1 MPWPLAPEVTI
12 TGKWIDPGKHSLK
25 VGFPMLIKVG
35 GRRAVSLGKI
45 TDIKVKGDVVTLT
58 VKNG

>member
-12 TGKWIDPGKHSLK
+12 TGKIDLEKHSIK
-25 VGFPMLIKVG
+25 EGFPLLIKAA
-35 GRRAVSLGKI
+35 GRKLSLGKV
-45 TDIKVKGDVVTLT
+45 TSVKSKGDVVTIT

>member
-12 TGKWIDPGKHSLK
+12 TGKIDLEKHSVK
-25 VGFPMLIKVG
+25 EGFPLLIKAA
-35 GRRAVSLGKI
+35 RRRLSLGKV
-45 TDIKVKGDVVTLT
+45 TSVRVKGDVVTIT

>member
-12 TGKWIDPGKHSLK
+12 TGKIDLEKHSVK
-25 VGFPMLIKVG
+25 EGFPLLIKVQ
-35 GRRAVSLGKI
+35 GRRLSLGKV
-45 TDIKVKGDVVTLT
+45 TSIKGKGDVVTIT